1 MEVTKWPDGV
11 WPPVQE
17 AGSARLDA
25 QGGEARPPRG
35 PPKAA
40 GVLPPQA
47 GPIRCPSASAASP
60 PRSAHLPQGSCFFFP
75 FLILRIE
82 YLREKKE
89 KKQTGSSYFLPLPSR
104 LDKNA
109 K

>member
-1 MEVTKWPDGV
+1 MTKWPDGV

-35 PPKAA
+35 PPEGRRGAA
-40 GVLPPQA
+40 PPGRPDPLPFRLRGLPA
-47 GPIRCPSASAASP
+47 PLGPSP
-60 PRSAHLPQGSCFFFP
+60 PGLLFLFSFPYFAYRISQG
-75 FLILRIE
+75 
-82 YLREKKE
+82 EKR